1 MMLARD
7 LEGEKTTKRNGE
19 EGRRRGRRRRDDD
32 GHDLRREEEEEEDV
46 EEEET
51 KKCIKQGRRTRSE
64 SVQAGRKRNGRLRRK
79 ERE

>member
-46 EEEET
+46 EEERQKNVLSKRDAEGEKVYKRGGKET
-51 KKCIKQGRRTRSE
+51 
-64 SVQAGRKRNGRLRRK
+64 GRLRRK